1 MRDTLEL
8 VITHPL
14 GTELHAEDIGVTF
27 TFTSTDG
34 TNAVDI
40 STMDTKEI
48 IITAPA
54 GTHAHKSLDFVTDG
68 TNGASDFVTLVTDF
82 PVAGSY
88 QLQGNFIDADGNKFH
103 SNIITINVY
112 ANLVEP

>member
-14 GTELHAEDIGVTF
+14 GTKLHAEDVGVIF

-34 TNAVDI
+34 TDAVDI

-48 IITAPA
+48 IITTPT
-54 GTHAHKSLDFVTDG
+54 GTHAHKSLDFATDG
-68 TNGASDFVTLVTDF
+68 TNGVTDFVTLITDF
-82 PVAGSY
+82 PVAGQY
-88 QLQGNFIDADGNKFH
+88 RLQGNFIDSDGDRFH
-103 SNIITINVY
+103 SNILTINVY